1 MNQKTGVIYQGFP
14 SIEELSQIPGMPA
27 EERIKKGPVACIECT
42 QEIPCNPCEEACPY
56 GAITVGKP
64 ITNLPK
70 LDEEKCIGC
79 GLCIAACPGLAIF
92 VVNGSKEKAEVSF
105 PFEYYPLPN
114 KGDEVDCVDREGNT
128 VVKGKVLRIIKPPKY
143 DATVVITVKVPIEY
157 LRTVRSIK
165 RFGRLGK

>member
-1 MNQKTGVIYQGFP
+1 
-14 SIEELSQIPGMPA
+14 
-27 EERIKKGPVACIECT
+27 VACIECA

-70 LDEEKCIGC
+70 LDQDKCIGC

-114 KGDEVDCVDREGNT
+114 KGDEMDCVDREGNM
-128 VVKGKVLRIIKPPKY
+128 VVKGKVLRIVKPPKY
-143 DATVVITVKVPIEY
+143 DATAVITVEVPMEH
-157 LRTVRSIK
+157 LKTVRSIK
-165 RFGRLGK
+165 RLGRSDR